1 MLTKRLLVALSWAAL
16 GLAAMH
22 LVVGFGMAVIGNPE
36 GWLGG
41 LMYAVLYATPLVLIA
56 LALRSS
62 RSRWHRPAGWAA
74 LLLGAYYA
82 LIVVGNWSGYSAET
96 KVFAVS
102 ITVPTIALDLAIF
115 WATVVRH
122 AGRPTAS
129 PPVDRPG
136 RLTRSG
142 GGMT

>member
-1 MLTKRLLVALSWAAL
+1 MRLTGLSWAAL
-16 GLAAMH
+16 GLAVIQVA
-22 LVVGFGMAVIGNPE
+22 VGIGMAVIGNSE

-41 LMYAVLYATPLVLIA
+41 LMYALLYATPLVLIA

-62 RSRWHRPAGWAA
+62 SSRWHRPAGWAA

-96 KVFAVS
+96 RIFAVS
-102 ITVPTIALDLAIF
+102 ITVPTVVLDLVIF

-122 AGRPTAS
+122 AGR
-129 PPVDRPG
+129 
-136 RLTRSG
+136 LTRSG
-142 GGMT
+142 GGAT